1 MPQAVVQSGNPV
13 MMAPTYLNQMGTTEA
28 PVMLMP
34 VQTMQQMPGTS
45 GNGLMYVQVPSGG
58 TQENTSSQVPQVTIR
73 PSGPQ
78 FPDDLQVRFI
88 FIKVCLQ

>member
-1 MPQAVVQSGNPV
+1 MPQAVVQGGSPV
-13 MMAPTYLNQMGTTEA
+13 MMVPTSLNQMRTSEA

-58 TQENTSSQVPQVTIR
+58 TQENTSSQVPQGTIR
-73 PSGPQ
+73 PSGP
-78 FPDDLQVRFI
+78 PSSEDRQVG
-88 FIKVCLQ
+88 